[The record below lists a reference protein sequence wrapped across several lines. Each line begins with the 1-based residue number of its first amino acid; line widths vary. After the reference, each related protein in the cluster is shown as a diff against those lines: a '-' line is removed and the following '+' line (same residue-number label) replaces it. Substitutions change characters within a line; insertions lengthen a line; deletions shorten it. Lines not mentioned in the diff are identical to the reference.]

1 MDYIEKFE
9 LLSATLDSC
18 EEEMLKAAF
27 MNGLKREVKADLRL
41 MKLGN
46 LAEIM
51 DRIDAV
57 IRDRVR
63 IQGEVR
69 THTAQGRMT
78 GWILCLLPPVLLLF
92 INLVSPGYSKVLLHD
107 PVGQKLLYAGIAFL
121 LVGALTIR
129 NIVRGIEV

>member
-51 DRIDAV
+51 DMA
-57 IRDRVR
+57 VR
-63 IQGEVR
+63 IEERDSVKAQVNGHKGFGYIKNWSDSYGSGVR
-69 THTAQGRMT
+69 IAPNRSTSMSDTNSLNSL
-78 GWILCLLPPVLLLF
+78 ILPLHYLKSNFLNIFV
-92 INLVSPGYSKVLLHD
+92 INFEFNSFH
-107 PVGQKLLYAGIAFL
+107 
-121 LVGALTIR
+121 
-129 NIVRGIEV
+129 N